1 MIQNKIG
8 AGNSSQVFK
17 GLFNNSQVAI
27 KKITINNTDVEHL
40 KEIKR
45 EIVSLAKITP
55 HKNLIV
61 LKGLTYY

>member
-1 MIQNKIG
+1 
-8 AGNSSQVFK
+8 
-17 GLFNNSQVAI
+17 VAI
-27 KKITINNTDVEHL
+27 KKITINNTDIEHL